1 MALFCALLCF
11 SVHFCSRNRWHNNGE
26 MQAYGPTVLRLAVG
40 AVFVAHG
47 AQKLFGV
54 WGGGGP
60 GGTAAF
66 FGQIGLAPAYP
77 LALLVGVVEVMGGL
91 MLIIGAFTLFA
102 ALALTITMGVAVW
115 KVHLRHGFFLNWGL
129 TPDQGHGYEF
139 NLTLIAALV
148 ALMLTGAGAFSI
160 DHGRARSAEADAA
173 GRARLRAGKV

>member
-1 MALFCALLCF
+1 
-11 SVHFCSRNRWHNNGE
+11 
-26 MQAYGPTVLRLAVG
+26 MQPYGPAVLRLAVG

-66 FGQIGLAPAYP
+66 FAQLGLTPAYS
-77 LALLVGVVEVMGGL
+77 LALLVGAVELIGGL
-91 MLIIGAFTLFA
+91 MLIVGAYTLVA
-102 ALALTITMGVAVW
+102 AIALIANMAVAIW
-115 KVHLRHGFFLNWGL
+115 KVHLPNGFFINWAL
-129 TPDQGHGYEF
+129 TPNQGHGYEF

-148 ALMLTGAGAFSI
+148 TLMLTGAGAFSF
-160 DHGRARSAEADAA
+160 DRRRARSAEAEAY